1 MHTNLH
7 YNVVTPLLLE
17 VLRTCMSEKIF
28 SSFRLV
34 GGTAL
39 SLQRGHRKSVDIDL
53 FTDAEYQSI
62 NFDAISQ
69 WLKLMYAYVDS
80 VDIEPIGPGKSFFVG
95 NDKNQ
100 CIKLDLYYT
109 DDFIDEPLVIDKIR
123 MATIRDI
130 IAMKMDVILRGGR
143 KKDFWDLHE
152 LFDEYTLNDM
162 LSFHRKR
169 YPFNYNQNLLIKKL
183 TDFNEADN
191 DFDPLCLYGKHW
203 ELVKLDILRF
213 VETTSK

>member
-1 MHTNLH
+1 
-7 YNVVTPLLLE
+7 
-17 VLRTCMSEKIF
+17 MSEKIF

-143 KKDFWDLHE
+143 KKDFW
-152 LFDEYTLNDM
+152 
-162 LSFHRKR
+162 
-169 YPFNYNQNLLIKKL
+169 I
-183 TDFNEADN
+183 
-191 DFDPLCLYGKHW
+191 CC
-203 ELVKLDILRF
+203 
-213 VETTSK
+213 